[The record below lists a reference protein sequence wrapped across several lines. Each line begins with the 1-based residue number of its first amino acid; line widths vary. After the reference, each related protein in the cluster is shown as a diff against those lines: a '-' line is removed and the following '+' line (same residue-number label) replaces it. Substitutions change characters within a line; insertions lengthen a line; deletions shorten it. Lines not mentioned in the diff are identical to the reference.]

1 MEGVVFISQSSNPAL
16 SICIGTMEKEAPR
29 KKRIGLYLT
38 SFFQD
43 GVPKFG
49 QQVGT

>member
-29 KKRIGLYLT
+29 KTRIGLYLT